1 VRDVAS
7 DRSAPLTAIAH
18 AFSWAGSGV
27 VLVPLALIVCVLL
40 WRRART
46 RSALL
51 IAISM
56 AGGIAISSLDKVL
69 VSRGRPPVL
78 HLETVTSASFP
89 SGHTTETTSFC
100 LALLLTV
107 LAGRPPRILG
117 VLTPLATVAT
127 VAGVAMSRI
136 YLGVHYPTDI
146 IGGVVLGGGWTVLVY
161 GLISDT
167 PRSHEPKTHLPKR
180 MSSLSAGQP
189 EPSQHRE

>member
-1 VRDVAS
+1 
-7 DRSAPLTAIAH
+7 
-18 AFSWAGSGV
+18 
-27 VLVPLALIVCVLL
+27 
-40 WRRART
+40 
-46 RSALL
+46 
-51 IAISM
+51 M

-89 SGHTTETTSFC
+89 SGHTTETTAFC

-180 MSSLSAGQP
+180 MSRSPRDNQSL
-189 EPSQHRE
+189 PSIGSEI